1 MRQPKLTRPTV
12 ELFSD
17 GEILDV
23 NMLNRRGARGCNDG
37 TPLPAALVVE
47 VTKATRIGAVEM
59 GRGAIVDWQLAP
71 RAGFCALS
79 RAGVHEGVTVRSRR
93 AGNFCRTAGACC
105 RYLLLRCTW
114 RQRGFGRGFVP
125 LRVGQ
130 PNRHGSCKQ
139 RYGKCSQHGFFLP

>member
-1 MRQPKLTRPTV
+1 MFHGRSPVRKTRGMTRQFRHLVTLVLLNARP
-12 ELFSD
+12 
-17 GEILDV
+17 
-23 NMLNRRGARGCNDG
+23 
-37 TPLPAALVVE
+37 PLPAALVVE
-47 VTKATRIGAVEM
+47 VTKPTRIGAVEM

>member
-1 MRQPKLTRPTV
+1 MLRWNGCHRTSARFSMNQNLAIAAYSVLTARSHVRRSRPDRPV
-12 ELFSD
+12 CRSD
-17 GEILDV
+17 
-23 NMLNRRGARGCNDG
+23 AP
-37 TPLPAALVVE
+37 PLPAALVVE
-47 VTKATRIGAVEM
+47 VTKPTRIGAVEM

-79 RAGVHEGVTVRSRR
+79 RAGVHESVTVRSRR

-130 PNRHGSCKQ
+130 PNRHGSYK
-139 RYGKCSQHGFFLP
+139 